1 MAQAAPGTVI
11 RVAIADDQMLVRAG
25 FAALLAA
32 EDDMEVAGE
41 AADGAEAVRLAC
53 LQKPDVM
60 LMDIRM
66 PGMDGIEA
74 TRRIAANPDLAGV
87 HVVILTTFQLDEYI
101 FEALRAGASGFLV
114 KDTDAAE
121 LLRAV
126 RVAASGEALLSP
138 TVTRRLI
145 SEFAARTREARHV
158 TGADEL
164 TPREREVVALIATG
178 LSNEEI
184 AGRLYVSQSTV
195 KTHANR
201 AMMKVGARDRAQL
214 VVFAYQAGLARVLR
228 LSGKKR
234 RCQPAGAA
242 Q

>member
-1 MAQAAPGTVI
+1 MPPVI

-41 AADGAEAVRLAC
+41 AADGEEAVRLAR

-126 RVAASGEALLSP
+126 RVAAGGEALLSP

-145 SEFAARTREARHV
+145 SEFAARTREVRHV

-214 VVFAYQAGLARVLR
+214 VVFAYQAGLAR
-228 LSGKKR
+228 
-234 RCQPAGAA
+234 A
-242 Q
+242 